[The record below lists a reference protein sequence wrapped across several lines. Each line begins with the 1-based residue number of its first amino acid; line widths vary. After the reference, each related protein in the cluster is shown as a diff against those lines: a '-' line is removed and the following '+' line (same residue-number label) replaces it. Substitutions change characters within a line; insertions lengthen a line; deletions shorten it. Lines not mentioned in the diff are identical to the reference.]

1 MQGAI
6 PFHGVIAGPGLERRG
21 KMMTYLLAFLPS
33 VIVVGA
39 VLKQSK
45 NVSALAQLGSL
56 AGRSD
61 EIDGVVRD
69 DSAKKKAIDV
79 EAEKIKDID
88 KLVCISTIGLRVH
101 AYACTHKSIY
111 TQTFTVAAFN
121 IGMTCF
127 WFGRWPETFYMWHI
141 PKVCP
146 PSARTPVLT
155 AGVWGLS
162 SPPVFCLY

>member
-1 MQGAI
+1 
-6 PFHGVIAGPGLERRG
+6 
-21 KMMTYLLAFLPS
+21 MMTYLLAFLPS

-88 KLVCISTIGLRVH
+88 KLVCITTVGLCVH
-101 AYACTHKSIY
+101 AYAY
-111 TQTFTVAAFN
+111 T
-121 IGMTCF
+121 
-127 WFGRWPETFYMWHI
+127 
-141 PKVCP
+141 
-146 PSARTPVLT
+146 
-155 AGVWGLS
+155 
-162 SPPVFCLY
+162 